1 MDMAAEGITAD
12 SIFIQNSRPIKFV
25 VNRINISDQDRKWIT
40 DVLIPELQRL
50 GDRGIVF
57 GRAAASPEGPY
68 DNNRRLANQRR
79 ASVDALLRSY
89 GIGTDHIQYDVVAED
104 YDLLYTM
111 MMLKHDAKF
120 HDVDSLITLYADDT
134 QRLKAAMKQ
143 HDGGKLWRY
152 LLKEYFPKLRA
163 VRIIVVDKRLANID
177 SNDLAPRPIAAT
189 IPTTVADCHLRIQNA
204 DITPAYIIPA
214 TTPASALP
222 RREVLSVKTNVL
234 FDFAYSRATTASAL
248 FQTLRWN
255 IIRFMVISPTV
266 QVSTARGGSTMMS
279 INIFRSETISCT
291 PATICA
297 AATSANAN
305 RKKAR
310 LSEVYTSVYTRTRTY
325 TTSASMRNAD
335 GKAKAGALVWV

>member
-50 GDRGIVF
+50 GDSGVVF

-89 GIGTDHIQYDVVAED
+89 GIGADHIQYDVVAED

-134 QRLKAAMKQ
+134 QRLKAAMKR
-143 HDGGKLWRY
+143 HDGG
-152 LLKEYFPKLRA
+152 
-163 VRIIVVDKRLANID
+163 
-177 SNDLAPRPIAAT
+177 
-189 IPTTVADCHLRIQNA
+189 
-204 DITPAYIIPA
+204 
-214 TTPASALP
+214 
-222 RREVLSVKTNVL
+222 
-234 FDFAYSRATTASAL
+234 TTAASY
-248 FQTLRWN
+248 
-255 IIRFMVISPTV
+255 
-266 QVSTARGGSTMMS
+266 G
-279 INIFRSETISCT
+279 
-291 PATICA
+291 ATC
-297 AATSANAN
+297 
-305 RKKAR
+305 
-310 LSEVYTSVYTRTRTY
+310 
-325 TTSASMRNAD
+325 
-335 GKAKAGALVWV
+335 